1 MTKKYLL
8 IILGFVLVPNLLVW
22 LLADL
27 LLLGKVERI
36 EHEDAVRQLAHVTSV
51 IDREG
56 SYLQRWAKVR
66 ALRFAE
72 GLATSVHPDAVVAE
86 VLPERLL
93 EAADINI
100 VFVVLQGEG
109 GTLNFSVVG
118 SPGRFDVSSQALS
131 ALRQQLMGSD
141 QPDLKDAQFG
151 VSWYQGAFLSIA
163 IVPLETPSLPG
174 WLLVVR
180 DLNEGTLDRLRDIL
194 HADINVVEASPAL
207 SVASSGPVV
216 ELVDRDNL
224 RVSGLMTG
232 IRGSDAAQVA
242 LLLERGFVKTARQIL
257 IYYQI
262 CFALIGLLMGV
273 IVVLLMKILEKKARQ
288 ERGLSQ
294 KIRADAETIKMAN
307 ERYQLIFDN
316 APLPIWLVDL
326 ESSSCFD
333 VNPAA
338 IRKYGYSREEF
349 LAMNFFAIWQQSE
362 SPGLDIHPE
371 SGSRLLDT
379 AGLSRHQ
386 LKDGTVIDVE
396 IISSQMHYQGR
407 VVRLIIAHDITEQ
420 QQLRQGAERVARLAA
435 LGELTAGVAH
445 EINNPNGMIL
455 RNLDFVGAVLA
466 DSLPLLAEQA
476 RSEDLQLGG
485 LDYDLVAAQ
494 IPQLVK
500 DMQRGAGHIRDIVR
514 DMKDFARA
522 DEELAEKSLLD
533 LNEAVAAAVRLL
545 DGHLRKATDRF
556 ELQLAEV
563 LPVAS
568 GNIRQIEQVVINL
581 LMNACQ
587 SLPDRQH
594 GVTVRTAY
602 DPSQKCIKVEVVDQG
617 RGIASQDMKRI
628 TDPFFTTR
636 REEGGTGLGLSVS
649 TRIAK
654 QHGGTLNFK
663 SKPGE
668 GTMVTLSL
676 PVEMSGRLFKK
687 EEEDA

>member
-36 EHEDAVRQLAHVTSV
+36 EHEDAVRQLVHVTSV
-51 IDREG
+51 IEREG
-56 SYLQRWAKVR
+56 AYLQRWAKVR
-66 ALRFAE
+66 ALRLAE
-72 GLATSVHPDAVVAE
+72 GLATSAQPDAVIDD
-86 VLPERLL
+86 VLPEKLL

-100 VFVVLQGEG
+100 VFVVLPSEEG
-109 GTLNFSVVG
+109 GVNFSAVG
-118 SPGRFDVSSQALS
+118 NPGNLDVSEQALS
-131 ALRQQLMGSD
+131 ALRLQLMRSD
-141 QPDLKDAQFG
+141 KPELQAAQFG
-151 VSWYQGAFLSIA
+151 VSWHQGAFLSIA
-163 IVPLETPSLPG
+163 IVPLQTSSLPG

-180 DLNEGTLDRLRDIL
+180 DLNDGTLDRLREIL
-194 HADINVVEASPAL
+194 HANIKVVGASPAF
-207 SVASSGPVV
+207 SVESSAPVV
-216 ELVDRDNL
+216 EFVDSDNL
-224 RVSGLMTG
+224 RVRGLMPG
-232 IRGSDAAQVA
+232 IRGSDAAQVT

-262 CFALIGLLMGV
+262 CFALIGLMMGAV
-273 IVVLLMKILEKKARQ
+273 VVLFMEILEKKSLQ

-316 APLPIWLVDL
+316 APLPIWLVDMV
-326 ESSSCFD
+326 SSACFD

-349 LAMNFFAIWQQSE
+349 LAMNFLDIWQQSE
-362 SPGLDIHPE
+362 PPGLDVHPE
-371 SGSRLLDT
+371 PGSRLLDS
-379 AGLSRHQ
+379 AGLWRHR
-386 LKDGTVIDVE
+386 LKDGTVIDVD
-396 IISSQMHYQGR
+396 IIFSQMNYQGR
-407 VVRLIIAHDITEQ
+407 LVRLIIAHDITEQ
-420 QQLRQGAERVARLAA
+420 QQLRQGAERIARLAA

-466 DSLPLLAEQA
+466 DSMPLLAEQA
-476 RSEDLQLGG
+476 RDEDLQLGG

-522 DEELAEKSLLD
+522 DEEFAEKSPLD

-545 DGHLRKATDRF
+545 DGYLRKATDRF

-563 LPVAS
+563 LPVAI
-568 GNIRQIEQVVINL
+568 GNTRQIEQVVINL

-594 GVTVRTAY
+594 GVTVRTGY
-602 DPSQKCIKVEVVDQG
+602 DPIQKCIKVEVVDQG
-617 RGIASQDMKRI
+617 RGISSQDMKRI

-668 GTMVTLSL
+668 GTMVTFSL
-676 PVEMSGRLFKK
+676 PVEN
-687 EEEDA
+687 EPPPI

>member
-36 EHEDAVRQLAHVTSV
+36 EHEDALRQLVHVTSV
-51 IDREG
+51 IEREG
-56 SYLQRWAKVR
+56 NYLQRWAKVR

-72 GLATSVHPDAVVAE
+72 GLATSAHPGAVVAD
-86 VLPERLL
+86 VLPEKLL
-93 EAADINI
+93 EAADISI
-100 VFVVLQGEG
+100 VFVVLPSKEG
-109 GTLNFSVVG
+109 AVNFSVVG
-118 SPGRFDVSSQALS
+118 NPGNLDVSEQALS
-131 ALRQQLMGSD
+131 ALRLQLMRPD
-141 QPDLKDAQFG
+141 QRDSQAARFG

-163 IVPLETPSLPG
+163 IVPLQTSSSLPG

-180 DLNEGTLDRLRDIL
+180 DLNDGTLDRLRDIL
-194 HADINVVEASPAL
+194 HANIKVEGASPEFSVEL
-207 SVASSGPVV
+207 SLPVV
-216 ELVDRDNL
+216 EFVDRDNL
-224 RVSGLMTG
+224 RVTGLMPG
-232 IRGSDAAQVA
+232 IRGSDAAQVT

-262 CFALIGLLMGV
+262 CFALIGLVMGV
-273 IVVLLMKILEKKARQ
+273 VVVLFIEILEKKSLR

-326 ESSSCFD
+326 DSSSCFD

-338 IRKYGYSREEF
+338 ISKYGYSREEF
-349 LAMNFFAIWQQSE
+349 LAMNFFANWLQIE
-362 SPGLDIHPE
+362 PPGLVVHPE
-371 SGSRLLDT
+371 SPSGLLDS
-379 AGLSRHQ
+379 AGLWRHQ
-386 LKDGTVIDVE
+386 LKNGTVIDVE
-396 IISSQMHYQGR
+396 IISSQMLYHGR

-476 RSEDLQLGG
+476 RGENLKLGG

-522 DEELAEKSLLD
+522 DEEMAEKSPLD

-563 LPVAS
+563 LPVAI
-568 GNIRQIEQVVINL
+568 GNTRQIEQVVINL

-594 GVTVRTAY
+594 GVTVRTGY
-602 DPSQKCIKVEVVDQG
+602 DPIQKCIKVEVVDQG
-617 RGIASQDMKRI
+617 RGITSQDMKRI

-668 GTMVTLSL
+668 GTIVTFSL

-687 EEEDA
+687 EEDA

>member
-36 EHEDAVRQLAHVTSV
+36 EHEDALRQLVHVTSV
-51 IDREG
+51 IEREG
-56 SYLQRWAKVR
+56 NYLQRWAKVR

-72 GLATSVHPDAVVAE
+72 GLATSAHPGAVVAD
-86 VLPERLL
+86 VLPKKLL
-93 EAADINI
+93 EAADISI
-100 VFVVLQGEG
+100 VFVVLPSKEG
-109 GTLNFSVVG
+109 AVNFSVVG
-118 SPGRFDVSSQALS
+118 NPGNLDVSEQALS
-131 ALRQQLMGSD
+131 ALRQQLMRPD
-141 QPDLKDAQFG
+141 QPNLQAARFG

-163 IVPLETPSLPG
+163 IVPLQTSSSLPG
-174 WLLVVR
+174 WLVVVR
-180 DLNEGTLDRLRDIL
+180 DLNDGTLDRLRDIL
-194 HADINVVEASPAL
+194 HADIKVVGASPAL

-216 ELVDRDNL
+216 EFVNSDNL
-224 RVSGLMTG
+224 RVTGLMTG
-232 IRGSDAAQVA
+232 IRGSDAAQVT

-262 CFALIGLLMGV
+262 CFALIGLVMGV
-273 IVVLLMKILEKKARQ
+273 VVVLFIEILEKKSLR

-326 ESSSCFD
+326 DSSSCFD

-338 IRKYGYSREEF
+338 ISKYGYSREEF
-349 LAMNFFAIWQQSE
+349 LAMNFFAIWLQSE
-362 SPGLDIHPE
+362 PSGLEVHPE
-371 SGSRLLDT
+371 SGSRLLDS
-379 AGLSRHQ
+379 AGLWRHQ

-476 RSEDLQLGG
+476 RGENLQLGG

-522 DEELAEKSLLD
+522 DEEFAEKSPLD

-545 DGHLRKATDRF
+545 DSHLRKATDRF

-563 LPVAS
+563 LPVAI
-568 GNIRQIEQVVINL
+568 GNTRQIEQVVINL

-594 GVTVRTAY
+594 GVIVRTGY
-602 DPSQKCIKVEVVDQG
+602 DPIQKCIKVEVVDQG

-668 GTMVTLSL
+668 GTIVTFAL
-676 PVEMSGRLFKK
+676 PVEN
-687 EEEDA
+687 EPPPI